1 MKLVAG
7 GDVSKVPQ
15 IYPNKKILRKSQVS
29 GYHNLEHQYTSST
42 GLDAN
47 TTGTPG

>member
-1 MKLVAG
+1 MKLLTG

-15 IYPNKKILRKSQVS
+15 NLPKQQDLAQVQVS

-42 GLDAN
+42 GLDAS